1 MKEQEKYKQMM
12 DEIHVSEATLR
23 KVMDMDR
30 NKKIANKRK
39 MMKRVGTI
47 AAALLLCLGASNG
60 ISYAKTGHSLMAKV
74 IFYINGEKVE
84 KNVAFDESGNGSI
97 SFEVKE
103 PTKGECS
110 VEVGGFEVKEPTKS
124 EGSEVGDAA
133 DENGNDKTYEV
144 QNGEGSIEFKESTKG
159 KNSVE
164 VGNAVDENGNSI
176 SSDVSSEKV
185 EMLDGTVISKNGK
198 QFFKYGK
205 EEVDITEDLADG
217 KASGTIESSGEKYY
231 YEVTGKDGNYSVSV
245 KSEK

>member
-47 AAALLLCLGASNG
+47 AAALLLCLGATNG

-110 VEVGGFEVKEPTKS
+110 VEVG
-124 EGSEVGDAA
+124 DAA
-133 DENGNDKTYEV
+133 
-144 QNGEGSIEFKESTKG
+144 
-159 KNSVE
+159 
-164 VGNAVDENGNSI
+164 DENGNSI
-176 SSDVSSEKV
+176 SSDVPSEED
-185 EMLDGTVISKNGK
+185 EMLKGTVISKNGK

-217 KASGTIESSGEKYY
+217 KASGTIESSGEKYH

>member
-47 AAALLLCLGASNG
+47 AAALLLCLGATNG

-103 PTKGECS
+103 STKGECS
-110 VEVGGFEVKEPTKS
+110 VEVG
-124 EGSEVGDAA
+124 DAA
-133 DENGNDKTYEV
+133 
-144 QNGEGSIEFKESTKG
+144 
-159 KNSVE
+159 
-164 VGNAVDENGNSI
+164 DENGNSI
-176 SSDVSSEKV
+176 SSDVSSEED
-185 EMLDGTVISKNGK
+185 EMLKGTVISKNGK

-205 EEVDITEDLADG
+205 KEVDITEDLADG
-217 KASGTIESSGEKYY
+217 KASGTIESSGEKYH

>member
-1 MKEQEKYKQMM
+1 MIKMKEQERYKQMM

-47 AAALLLCLGASNG
+47 AAALLLCLGATNG

-84 KNVAFDESGNGSI
+84 KNVAFDESENGNGSI

-110 VEVGGFEVKEPTKS
+110 VEVG
-124 EGSEVGDAA
+124 DAA
-133 DENGNDKTYEV
+133 
-144 QNGEGSIEFKESTKG
+144 
-159 KNSVE
+159 
-164 VGNAVDENGNSI
+164 DENGNSI
-176 SSDVSSEKV
+176 SSDMPAEEI

-217 KASGTIESSGEKYY
+217 KASGTIESSGEKYH
-231 YEVTGKDGNYSVSV
+231 YEVTEKEGNYSVSV

>member
-47 AAALLLCLGASNG
+47 AAALLLCLGATNG

-84 KNVAFDESGNGSI
+84 KNVAFDESENGNGRI

-110 VEVGGFEVKEPTKS
+110 VEVG
-124 EGSEVGDAA
+124 DAA
-133 DENGNDKTYEV
+133 
-144 QNGEGSIEFKESTKG
+144 
-159 KNSVE
+159 
-164 VGNAVDENGNSI
+164 DENGNSI
-176 SSDVSSEKV
+176 SSDMPAEEI

-217 KASGTIESSGEKYY
+217 KASGTIESSGEKYH
-231 YEVTGKDGNYSVSV
+231 YEVTEKEGNYSVSV

>member
-47 AAALLLCLGASNG
+47 AAALLLCLGATNG

-110 VEVGGFEVKEPTKS
+110 VEVG
-124 EGSEVGDAA
+124 
-133 DENGNDKTYEV
+133 
-144 QNGEGSIEFKESTKG
+144 
-159 KNSVE
+159 
-164 VGNAVDENGNSI
+164 NAVDENGNSI
-176 SSDVSSEKV
+176 SSDVPSEED
-185 EMLDGTVISKNGK
+185 EMLKGTVISKNGK

-217 KASGTIESSGEKYY
+217 KASGTIESSGEKYH
-231 YEVTGKDGNYSVSV
+231 YEVTEKDGNYSVSV

>member
-47 AAALLLCLGASNG
+47 AAALLLCLGATNG

-110 VEVGGFEVKEPTKS
+110 VEVG
-124 EGSEVGDAA
+124 DAA
-133 DENGNDKTYEV
+133 
-144 QNGEGSIEFKESTKG
+144 
-159 KNSVE
+159 
-164 VGNAVDENGNSI
+164 DENGNSI
-176 SSDVSSEKV
+176 SSDVPSEED
-185 EMLDGTVISKNGK
+185 EMLKGTVISKNGK

-205 EEVDITEDLADG
+205 KEVDITEDLADG
-217 KASGTIESSGEKYY
+217 KASGTIESSGEKYH

>member
-47 AAALLLCLGASNG
+47 AAALLLCLGATNG

-110 VEVGGFEVKEPTKS
+110 VEVG
-124 EGSEVGDAA
+124 DAA
-133 DENGNDKTYEV
+133 
-144 QNGEGSIEFKESTKG
+144 
-159 KNSVE
+159 
-164 VGNAVDENGNSI
+164 DENGNSI
-176 SSDVSSEKV
+176 SSDMPAEEI

-217 KASGTIESSGEKYY
+217 KASGTIESSGKKYH
-231 YEVTGKDGNYSVSV
+231 YEVTEKDGNYSVSV
-245 KSEK
+245 KSEE

>member
-1 MKEQEKYKQMM
+1 MIKMKEQEKYKQMM

-47 AAALLLCLGASNG
+47 AAALLLCLGATNG

-103 PTKGECS
+103 STKGECS
-110 VEVGGFEVKEPTKS
+110 VEVG
-124 EGSEVGDAA
+124 DAA
-133 DENGNDKTYEV
+133 
-144 QNGEGSIEFKESTKG
+144 
-159 KNSVE
+159 
-164 VGNAVDENGNSI
+164 DENGNSI
-176 SSDVSSEKV
+176 SSDVSSEED
-185 EMLDGTVISKNGK
+185 EMLKGTVISKNGK

-205 EEVDITEDLADG
+205 KEVDITEDLADG
-217 KASGTIESSGEKYY
+217 KASGTIESSGEKYH

>member
-1 MKEQEKYKQMM
+1 MIKMKEQEKYKQMM

-47 AAALLLCLGASNG
+47 AAALLLCLGATNG

-84 KNVAFDESGNGSI
+84 KNVAFDESENGNGSI

-110 VEVGGFEVKEPTKS
+110 VEVG
-124 EGSEVGDAA
+124 DAA
-133 DENGNDKTYEV
+133 
-144 QNGEGSIEFKESTKG
+144 
-159 KNSVE
+159 
-164 VGNAVDENGNSI
+164 DENGNSI
-176 SSDVSSEKV
+176 SSDMPAEEI

-217 KASGTIESSGEKYY
+217 KASGTIESSGEKYH

>member
-47 AAALLLCLGASNG
+47 AAALLLCLGATNG

-84 KNVAFDESGNGSI
+84 KNVAFDESENGNGSI

-110 VEVGGFEVKEPTKS
+110 VEVG
-124 EGSEVGDAA
+124 DAA
-133 DENGNDKTYEV
+133 
-144 QNGEGSIEFKESTKG
+144 
-159 KNSVE
+159 
-164 VGNAVDENGNSI
+164 DENGNSI
-176 SSDVSSEKV
+176 SSDMLAEEI

-217 KASGTIESSGEKYY
+217 KASGTIESSGEKYH
-231 YEVTGKDGNYSVSV
+231 YEVTEKEGNYSVSV

>member
-47 AAALLLCLGASNG
+47 AAALLLCLGATNG

-103 PTKGECS
+103 STKGECS
-110 VEVGGFEVKEPTKS
+110 V
-124 EGSEVGDAA
+124 EVGDAA
-133 DENGNDKTYEV
+133 DENGN
-144 QNGEGSIEFKESTKG
+144 
-159 KNSVE
+159 
-164 VGNAVDENGNSI
+164 SI
-176 SSDVSSEKV
+176 SSDVPSEED
-185 EMLDGTVISKNGK
+185 EMLKGTVISKNGK

-205 EEVDITEDLADG
+205 KEVDITEDLADG
-217 KASGTIESSGEKYY
+217 KASGTIESSGEKYH

>member
-47 AAALLLCLGASNG
+47 AAALLLCLGATNG

-103 PTKGECS
+103 ATKGECS
-110 VEVGGFEVKEPTKS
+110 VEVG
-124 EGSEVGDAA
+124 DAA
-133 DENGNDKTYEV
+133 
-144 QNGEGSIEFKESTKG
+144 
-159 KNSVE
+159 
-164 VGNAVDENGNSI
+164 DENGNSI
-176 SSDVSSEKV
+176 SSDVSSEED
-185 EMLDGTVISKNGK
+185 EMLKGTVI
-198 QFFKYGK
+198 
-205 EEVDITEDLADG
+205 
-217 KASGTIESSGEKYY
+217 
-231 YEVTGKDGNYSVSV
+231 
-245 KSEK
+245 

>member
-47 AAALLLCLGASNG
+47 AVALLLCLGATNG

-103 PTKGECS
+103 STKGECS
-110 VEVGGFEVKEPTKS
+110 VEVG
-124 EGSEVGDAA
+124 DAA
-133 DENGNDKTYEV
+133 
-144 QNGEGSIEFKESTKG
+144 
-159 KNSVE
+159 
-164 VGNAVDENGNSI
+164 DENGNSI
-176 SSDVSSEKV
+176 SSDVSSEED
-185 EMLDGTVISKNGK
+185 EMLKGTVISKNGK

-205 EEVDITEDLADG
+205 KEVDITEDLADG
-217 KASGTIESSGEKYY
+217 KASGTIESSGEKYH

>member
-47 AAALLLCLGASNG
+47 AAALLLCLGATNG

-110 VEVGGFEVKEPTKS
+110 VEVG
-124 EGSEVGDAA
+124 DAA
-133 DENGNDKTYEV
+133 
-144 QNGEGSIEFKESTKG
+144 
-159 KNSVE
+159 
-164 VGNAVDENGNSI
+164 DENGNSI
-176 SSDVSSEKV
+176 SSDMPAEEI

-217 KASGTIESSGEKYY
+217 KASGTIESSGEKYH
-231 YEVTGKDGNYSVSV
+231 YEVTEKEGNYSVSV

>member
-30 NKKIANKRK
+30 NKKIANRRK

-47 AAALLLCLGASNG
+47 AAALLLCLGATNG

-103 PTKGECS
+103 STKGECS
-110 VEVGGFEVKEPTKS
+110 VEVG
-124 EGSEVGDAA
+124 DAA
-133 DENGNDKTYEV
+133 
-144 QNGEGSIEFKESTKG
+144 
-159 KNSVE
+159 
-164 VGNAVDENGNSI
+164 DENGNSI
-176 SSDVSSEKV
+176 SSDVSSEED
-185 EMLDGTVISKNGK
+185 EMLKGTVISKNGK

-205 EEVDITEDLADG
+205 KEVDITEDLADG
-217 KASGTIESSGEKYY
+217 KASGTIESSGEKYH

>member
-1 MKEQEKYKQMM
+1 MIKMKEQEKYKQMM

-47 AAALLLCLGASNG
+47 AAALLLCLGATNG

-103 PTKGECS
+103 STKGECS
-110 VEVGGFEVKEPTKS
+110 V
-124 EGSEVGDAA
+124 EVGDAA
-133 DENGNDKTYEV
+133 DENGNR
-144 QNGEGSIEFKESTKG
+144 
-159 KNSVE
+159 
-164 VGNAVDENGNSI
+164 NSI
-176 SSDVSSEKV
+176 SSDVSSEED
-185 EMLDGTVISKNGK
+185 EMLKGTVISKNGK

-205 EEVDITEDLADG
+205 KEVDITEDLADG
-217 KASGTIESSGEKYY
+217 KASGTIESSGEKYH
-231 YEVTGKDGNYSVSV
+231 YEVTRKDGNYSVSV

>member
-47 AAALLLCLGASNG
+47 AAALLLCLGATNG

-103 PTKGECS
+103 ATKGECS
-110 VEVGGFEVKEPTKS
+110 VEVG
-124 EGSEVGDAA
+124 DAA
-133 DENGNDKTYEV
+133 
-144 QNGEGSIEFKESTKG
+144 
-159 KNSVE
+159 
-164 VGNAVDENGNSI
+164 DENGNSI
-176 SSDVSSEKV
+176 SSDVSSEED
-185 EMLDGTVISKNGK
+185 EMLKGTVISKNGK

-205 EEVDITEDLADG
+205 KEVDITEDLADG
-217 KASGTIESSGEKYY
+217 KASGTIESSGEKYH

>member
-12 DEIHVSEATLR
+12 GEIHVSEATLR

-47 AAALLLCLGASNG
+47 AAALLLCLGATNG

-103 PTKGECS
+103 ATKGECS
-110 VEVGGFEVKEPTKS
+110 VEVG
-124 EGSEVGDAA
+124 DAA
-133 DENGNDKTYEV
+133 
-144 QNGEGSIEFKESTKG
+144 
-159 KNSVE
+159 
-164 VGNAVDENGNSI
+164 DENGNSI
-176 SSDVSSEKV
+176 SSDVSSEED
-185 EMLDGTVISKNGK
+185 EMLKGTVISKNGK
-198 QFFKYGK
+198 QVFKYGK
-205 EEVDITEDLADG
+205 KEVDITEDLADG
-217 KASGTIESSGEKYY
+217 KASGTIESSGEKYH

>member
-47 AAALLLCLGASNG
+47 AAALLLCLGATNG

-84 KNVAFDESGNGSI
+84 KNVAFDESENGNGSI

-110 VEVGGFEVKEPTKS
+110 VEVG
-124 EGSEVGDAA
+124 DAA
-133 DENGNDKTYEV
+133 DENGN
-144 QNGEGSIEFKESTKG
+144 I
-159 KNSVE
+159 
-164 VGNAVDENGNSI
+164 I
-176 SSDVSSEKV
+176 SSDMPAEEI

-217 KASGTIESSGEKYY
+217 KASGTIESSGEKYH
-231 YEVTGKDGNYSVSV
+231 YEVTEKEGNYSVSV

>member
-1 MKEQEKYKQMM
+1 MIKMKEQEKYKQMM

-47 AAALLLCLGASNG
+47 AAALLLCLGATNG

-103 PTKGECS
+103 ATKGECS
-110 VEVGGFEVKEPTKS
+110 VEVG
-124 EGSEVGDAA
+124 DAA
-133 DENGNDKTYEV
+133 
-144 QNGEGSIEFKESTKG
+144 
-159 KNSVE
+159 
-164 VGNAVDENGNSI
+164 DENGNSI
-176 SSDVSSEKV
+176 SSDVSSEED
-185 EMLDGTVISKNGK
+185 EMLKGTVISKNGK

-205 EEVDITEDLADG
+205 KEVDITEDLADG
-217 KASGTIESSGEKYY
+217 KASGTIESSGEKYH

>member
-1 MKEQEKYKQMM
+1 MIKMKEQERYKQMM

-47 AAALLLCLGASNG
+47 AAALLLCLGATNG

-84 KNVAFDESGNGSI
+84 KNVAFDESENGNGSI

-110 VEVGGFEVKEPTKS
+110 VEVG
-124 EGSEVGDAA
+124 DAA
-133 DENGNDKTYEV
+133 
-144 QNGEGSIEFKESTKG
+144 
-159 KNSVE
+159 
-164 VGNAVDENGNSI
+164 DENGNSI
-176 SSDVSSEKV
+176 SSDVPAEEI

-217 KASGTIESSGEKYY
+217 KASGTIESSGEKYH
-231 YEVTGKDGNYSVSV
+231 YEVTEKEGNYSVSV

>member
-1 MKEQEKYKQMM
+1 MIKMKEQEKYKQMM

-47 AAALLLCLGASNG
+47 AAALLLCLGATNG

-84 KNVAFDESGNGSI
+84 KNVAFDESENGNGSI

-110 VEVGGFEVKEPTKS
+110 VEVG
-124 EGSEVGDAA
+124 DAA
-133 DENGNDKTYEV
+133 
-144 QNGEGSIEFKESTKG
+144 
-159 KNSVE
+159 
-164 VGNAVDENGNSI
+164 DENGNSI
-176 SSDVSSEKV
+176 SSDMPAEEI

-217 KASGTIESSGEKYY
+217 KASGTIESSGEKYH
-231 YEVTGKDGNYSVSV
+231 YEVTEKEGNYSVSV

>member
-12 DEIHVSEATLR
+12 NEIHVSETTLR

-47 AAALLLCLGASNG
+47 AAALLLCLGATNG

-110 VEVGGFEVKEPTKS
+110 VEVG
-124 EGSEVGDAA
+124 DAA
-133 DENGNDKTYEV
+133 
-144 QNGEGSIEFKESTKG
+144 
-159 KNSVE
+159 
-164 VGNAVDENGNSI
+164 DENGNSI
-176 SSDVSSEKV
+176 SSDVPSEED
-185 EMLDGTVISKNGK
+185 EMLKGTVISKNGK

-217 KASGTIESSGEKYY
+217 KASGTIESSGEKYH
-231 YEVTGKDGNYSVSV
+231 YEVTEKDGNYSVSV

>member
-12 DEIHVSEATLR
+12 NEIHVSETTLR

-84 KNVAFDESGNGSI
+84 KNVAFDEAENGNGSV

-103 PTKGECS
+103 PTNGECS
-110 VEVGGFEVKEPTKS
+110 VEVGNT
-124 EGSEVGDAA
+124 
-133 DENGNDKTYEV
+133 
-144 QNGEGSIEFKESTKG
+144 
-159 KNSVE
+159 
-164 VGNAVDENGNSI
+164 VDENGNSI
-176 SSDVSSEKV
+176 PYDVPSEEN
-185 EMLDGTVISKNGK
+185 EMLSGTVVSKNGK
-198 QFFKYGK
+198 KFFKYGK
-205 EEVDITEDLADG
+205 EKVDITEDLADG
-217 KASGTIESSGEKYY
+217 KASGTIEISGERYH
-231 YEVTGKDGNYSVSV
+231 YEVTGKDGNYNVSVS
-245 KSEK
+245 SEK

>member
-1 MKEQEKYKQMM
+1 MKEQERYKQMM

-47 AAALLLCLGASNG
+47 AAALLLCLGATNG

-84 KNVAFDESGNGSI
+84 KNVAFDESENGNGSI

-110 VEVGGFEVKEPTKS
+110 VEVG
-124 EGSEVGDAA
+124 DAA
-133 DENGNDKTYEV
+133 
-144 QNGEGSIEFKESTKG
+144 
-159 KNSVE
+159 
-164 VGNAVDENGNSI
+164 DENGNSI
-176 SSDVSSEKV
+176 SSDMPAEEI

-217 KASGTIESSGEKYY
+217 KASGTIESSGEKYH
-231 YEVTGKDGNYSVSV
+231 YEVTEKEGNYSVSV

>member
-47 AAALLLCLGASNG
+47 AAALLLCLGATNG

-84 KNVAFDESGNGSI
+84 KNVAFDESENGNGSI

-110 VEVGGFEVKEPTKS
+110 VEVG
-124 EGSEVGDAA
+124 DAA
-133 DENGNDKTYEV
+133 
-144 QNGEGSIEFKESTKG
+144 
-159 KNSVE
+159 
-164 VGNAVDENGNSI
+164 DENGNSI
-176 SSDVSSEKV
+176 SSDMPAEEI

-217 KASGTIESSGEKYY
+217 KASGTIESSGEKYH
-231 YEVTGKDGNYSVSV
+231 YEVTEKEGNYSVSV

>member
-47 AAALLLCLGASNG
+47 AAALLLCLGATNG

-103 PTKGECS
+103 ATKGECS
-110 VEVGGFEVKEPTKS
+110 VEVG
-124 EGSEVGDAA
+124 DAA
-133 DENGNDKTYEV
+133 
-144 QNGEGSIEFKESTKG
+144 
-159 KNSVE
+159 
-164 VGNAVDENGNSI
+164 DENGNSI
-176 SSDVSSEKV
+176 SSDVSSEED
-185 EMLDGTVISKNGK
+185 EMLKGTVISKNGK

-205 EEVDITEDLADG
+205 KEVDITEDLADG
-217 KASGTIESSGEKYY
+217 KASGTIESSGEKYH
-231 YEVTGKDGNYSVSV
+231 YEVTRKDGNYSVSV

>member
-47 AAALLLCLGASNG
+47 AAALLLCLGATNG

-84 KNVAFDESGNGSI
+84 KNVAFDESENGNGSI

-110 VEVGGFEVKEPTKS
+110 VEVG
-124 EGSEVGDAA
+124 DAA
-133 DENGNDKTYEV
+133 
-144 QNGEGSIEFKESTKG
+144 
-159 KNSVE
+159 
-164 VGNAVDENGNSI
+164 DENGNSI
-176 SSDVSSEKV
+176 SSDMPAEEI

-217 KASGTIESSGEKYY
+217 KASGTIESSGEKYH